1 MLRIAPDTNLLRA
14 TAARRFLCA
23 LVEQQGGRIV
33 VLPTAR
39 EEGSKQIGLA
49 AREDVIRLLRVRPAR
64 DPAQATRAIMAAE
77 AGARQWW
84 LEEERRNDSPFEFV
98 DPERNEADRYLARQT
113 VLSPECHRDRGEAVN
128 DLALIGEALEWDVT
142 LLATNNFTSLDI
154 EEVNRCVIEAGVC
167 DRAMVYRPDEAVTEA
182 VRKGKGEDTTAQ
194 AAARAALAASIS
206 ARPRPAAADAGSVVT
221 LAEHLRGC
229 GFEAT
234 GRRLR
239 TWIEHTHDRWEEIMS
254 QARLNLAKDEARQA
268 REAQDRHLHRVRS
281 AVRDTGY
288 NPWC

>member
-1 MLRIAPDTNLLRA
+1 MRIAPDTNLLRA

-39 EEGSKQIGLA
+39 EEGAKRIGLA
-49 AREDVIRLLRVRPAR
+49 AREDVIRLLRVKPAR
-64 DPAQATRAIMAAE
+64 DPAQATRAIMAAD
-77 AGARQWW
+77 AAARRWW
-84 LEEERRNDSPFEFV
+84 SEEERRNDSPFEFV
-98 DPERNEADRYLARQT
+98 DPARSKADRYLARQT
-113 VLSPECHRDRGEAVN
+113 VLSLECHRDRGEAVN

-154 EEVNRCVIEAGVC
+154 EEVNRCVVEAGVC
-167 DRAMVYRPDEAVTEA
+167 DSALVYRPDEAVTEA
-182 VRKGKGEDTTAQ
+182 VRRGKGEDTTAG
-194 AAARAALAASIS
+194 AATRAALVACIS
-206 ARPRPAAADAGSVVT
+206 TRPRPAAADAGSVVT

-239 TWIEHTHDRWEEIMS
+239 TWIEHTHDQWEEIMG
-254 QARLNLAKDEARQA
+254 QARLDLAKDEARQA
-268 REAQDRHLHRVRS
+268 RRAQDRHVHQVRS

-288 NPWC
+288 DPWC